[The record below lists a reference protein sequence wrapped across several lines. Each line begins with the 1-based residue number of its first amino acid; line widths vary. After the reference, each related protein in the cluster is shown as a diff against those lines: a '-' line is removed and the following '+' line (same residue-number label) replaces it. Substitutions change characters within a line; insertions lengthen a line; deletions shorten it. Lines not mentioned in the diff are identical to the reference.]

1 MITFSINGVTV
12 NKPGSYSK
20 TTIATGGG
28 FPIGPAGLVALIG
41 EADAGQPGAELVNLA
56 DNVFTGDQLSSL
68 KSEYR
73 SGPIADAVSWLFAP
87 ASDAAVPGGAQNVW
101 IYKTNSSVRASLA
114 LANTYGTVR
123 AREYGI
129 GGNRISLQVTS
140 VSETVASVT
149 ASSAS
154 FNETTI
160 LSAAKFDLYVNGVKN
175 TFTFSGAPANN
186 ADLAAQL
193 ALGANWSLGAPTVVV
208 PTVSGSNGASSVS
221 FAMAAAPTQY
231 QLGFGRSYQL
241 VNGTSNPLTVMNI
254 TPAFKTPSI
263 EPSVSLRL
271 DNKRDNV
278 QESEAMGGN
287 IVLKIG
293 RDLSGGIL
301 TASVSIDDDNI
312 ILKEN
317 AVAIHTLPKASYATL
332 SQLVEEL
339 NLISYG
345 GWSASMASTDYN
357 SLPLSVLDQVTD
369 VGCLSPTQ
377 EPARIK
383 KDADEVSDFFASTS
397 IASLEDQAVIG
408 LPAALSESL
417 LAGGLKGGT
426 STASVVAAL
435 EKFEKFH
442 VNFILPLFSRD
453 ATADIA
459 DSLTD
464 ATSTYTIAGIHQ
476 SVKTHISLMATTKKR
491 SERQG
496 FLSMKASY
504 VASKSQAGVLADG
517 RIQMAIQD
525 IRQNDAQGN
534 IKWFQPY
541 ALAALL
547 CGSRSG
553 ASIAEPLTFKY
564 MNCAGIRHT
573 AQSMTTPDADI
584 VTDFDPDLQYDSAIQ
599 AGITFLEAPTTGGF
613 RVVVDNT
620 SYSRD
625 ENFVWN
631 RGSVIYAM
639 DTTVKNLRD
648 GLENRFVGVKNL
660 ISPADISS
668 EASRILTALK
678 NQGVLVGTADAPQG
692 YRGLTARIEGSIAY
706 VDVAV
711 KIVES
716 LDFIS
721 LSVGLER
728 AIQA

>member
-1 MITFSINGVTV
+1 MITFSVNGVTV
-12 NKPGSYSK
+12 SRPGAYSK

-28 FPIGPAGLVALIG
+28 FPVGPAGLVALIG
-41 EADAGQPGAELVNLA
+41 EADAGKPGADLTNLA
-56 DNVFTGDQLSSL
+56 DNVYTGDQLATL
-68 KSEYR
+68 KTEYR

-101 IYKTNSSVRASLA
+101 IYKTNSSVRATLA

-129 GGNRISLQVTS
+129 GGNRISFQATAVG
-140 VSETVASVT
+140 ETVATPT
-149 ASSAS
+149 ASSAA

-160 LSAAKFDLYVNGVKN
+160 ASGAKFDLYVNGAKN
-175 TFTFSGAPANN
+175 TFTFASAPTNN
-186 ADLAAQL
+186 ADLVAQL
-193 ALGANWSLGAPTVVV
+193 ALGANWSAGAPTVVV
-208 PTVSGSNGASSVS
+208 PVVTGSSGASIVT
-221 FAMAAAPTQY
+221 FTMAAAPLQY

-241 VNGTSNPLTVMNI
+241 VNGLSTPLTAMNI
-254 TPAFKTPSI
+254 AAAYKTPSV

-271 DNKRDNV
+271 DNKRDNI
-278 QESEAMGGN
+278 QETGVMGGN
-287 IVLKIG
+287 VVLKIG
-293 RDLSGGIL
+293 RDLTGSP
-301 TASVSIDDDNI
+301 TSASVTVDADNV
-312 ILKEN
+312 ILKEGGSP
-317 AVAIHTLPKASYATL
+317 VYTLPKASYSTL
-332 SQLVEEL
+332 SQLVDEL
-339 NLISYG
+339 NLVTYG
-345 GWSASMASTDYN
+345 GWSAAMGSTDYN

-377 EPARIK
+377 MPARLK
-383 KDADEVSDFFASTS
+383 KDADEVFDFFASTS
-397 IASLEDQAVIG
+397 IASLEDQELTG

-442 VNFILPLFSRD
+442 VNFVLPLFSRD

-476 SVKTHISLMATTKKR
+476 AVKTHISLMATTKKR

-496 FLSMKASY
+496 FLSLKDTYTNCKA
-504 VASKSQAGVLADG
+504 QAGVLADG
-517 RIQMAIQD
+517 RIQLAIQD

-547 CGSRSG
+547 CGARSG
-553 ASIAEPLTFKY
+553 ASIAEPLTYKY
-564 MNCAGIRHT
+564 MNCAGIRQT

-599 AGITFLEAPTTGGF
+599 MGITFLEAPTTGGF

-620 SYSRD
+620 TYSRD

-648 GLENRFVGVKNL
+648 GLEGRFIGQKNTV
-660 ISPADISS
+660 SPSDISS
-668 EASRILTALK
+668 EAARILTALK

-692 YRGLTARIEGSIAY
+692 YRGLVSRIEGNVAF

-716 LDFIS
+716 LDFIQIS
-721 LSVGLER
+721 LGIER